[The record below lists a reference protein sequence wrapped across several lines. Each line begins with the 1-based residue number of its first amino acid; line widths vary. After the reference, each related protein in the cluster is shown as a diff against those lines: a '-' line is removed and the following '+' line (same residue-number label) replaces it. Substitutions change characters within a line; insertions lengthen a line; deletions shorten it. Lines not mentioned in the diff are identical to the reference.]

1 MKALHFNTKQ
11 VNSRVTAIS
20 DNDEGLCPH
29 CQDLELYKLLY
40 HDLVTRLELR
50 DGMSDAN
57 AQPEDERTPNGEHL
71 AASMVL
77 AERLNRTKDRP

>member
-1 MKALHFNTKQ
+1 MKVLQFNMKQ
-11 VNSRVTAIS
+11 VNFGVTAIS
-20 DNDEGLCPH
+20 NNDEGLCPH

-40 HDLVTRLELR
+40 HDLVTRLEL
-50 DGMSDAN
+50 GGVTSDAN
-57 AQPEDERTPNGEHL
+57 AQPDDERTPDGQHL